1 MLHFYL
7 RKVWGQNSFSHI
19 TFGGDYMN
27 SYAYERYMELQD
39 LVVKAIARGEEELAE
54 CYRLEL
60 DELQTKY
67 RL

>member
-1 MLHFYL
+1 M
-7 RKVWGQNSFSHI
+7 S
-19 TFGGDYMN
+19 

-60 DELQTKY
+60 AELQTKY